1 MGTNPSDTDSGI
13 GNNNPVNR
21 VSWYDA
27 VEYCNKRIRQEGL
40 TPAYTI
46 NGNTVTWNKTAN
58 GYRLPTE
65 AEWEYAARG
74 GHQANEL
81 GIYDMSGNVWEW
93 CWDMKA
99 DYPSG
104 SVTDPSGPS
113 SGGAFCVAVPGTTSI
128 EPAAPPLGTGTGPP
142 LRKTATGSGCSFH
155 RQGRRGRS
163 TGILDTG

>member
-113 SGGAFCVAVPGTTSI
+113 SGGRVLRGGSWNHVNRACRTASRDWDWPAVTKDGHGFRLLLPS
-128 EPAAPPLGTGTGPP
+128 A
-142 LRKTATGSGCSFH
+142 R
-155 RQGRRGRS
+155 
-163 TGILDTG
+163 